1 MEFVSVNPATAKKI
15 RTYRPFTAAQ
25 LERALSRADRTFQS
39 WRAAPVS
46 ARLRPL
52 KKLSAVLHRH
62 ADRLAALACAEMGKP
77 IAQAKAEVEKC
88 RTLCAYYAKHAES
101 FLADVHLPD
110 APRNARVSYEP
121 LGVILAIMPWNF
133 PFWQVLRAA
142 LPALTAGNTVLLK
155 HSPNVSGC
163 ALAIEALFA
172 EAGFPAGCYQTL
184 LLPHARTPA
193 VIEDP
198 RVQGVTLTGSTRA
211 GRIVGAQAGHA
222 MKKAVFELGGSDAY
236 LVLED
241 ADLDRAAE
249 ICAASRLLN
258 SGQSCVCAKR
268 FIVVNSV
275 RAAFEA
281 KLTARMQTRVV
292 GDPTL
297 PTTQIGPIAR
307 QDLRAELQR
316 QVEASVRAGA
326 RVLLGGQPLPGP
338 GYFYPPTV
346 LTGVKA
352 GMPAYH
358 EELFG
363 PVAAVIGVPNAAA
376 AIQVANSSIYGLGA
390 AIFSRNL
397 AKARRLA
404 HQIEA
409 GQVFINDN
417 VRSDPSLPFGG
428 VKLSGHGRELG
439 PFGLREFVNI
449 KTICVTS
456 G

>member
-15 RTYRPFTAAQ
+15 RTYRPFTPAQ
-25 LERALSRADRTFQS
+25 IERALSRADRTFQS
-39 WRAAPVS
+39 WRTAPIS
-46 ARLRPL
+46 ARVQPL

-77 IAQAKAEVEKC
+77 ITQAKAEVEKC
-88 RTLCAYYAKHAES
+88 RTLCAYYAKHAKP
-101 FLADVHLPD
+101 FLADTQVPD
-110 APRNARVSYEP
+110 APRGARVCSEP

-133 PFWQVLRAA
+133 PYWQVLRAA

-184 LLPHARTPA
+184 LLPNARTPA

-198 RVQGVTLTGSTRA
+198 RLQGVTLTGSARA
-211 GRIVGAQAGHA
+211 GRIVGAQAGQA
-222 MKKAVFELGGSDAY
+222 LKKTVFELGGSDAY

-249 ICAASRLLN
+249 ICAASRLVN

-281 KLTARMQTRVV
+281 KLTARMQARTV

-297 PTTQIGPIAR
+297 PTTQVGPIAR
-307 QDLRAELQR
+307 QDLRAELHR

-338 GYFYPPTV
+338 GFFYPPTI

-352 GMPAYH
+352 GMPAFD

-376 AIQVANSSIYGLGA
+376 AVRAANRSIYGLGA

-404 HQIEA
+404 RQIEA
-409 GQVFINDN
+409 GQVFINDS
-417 VRSDPSLPFGG
+417 VRSDASLPFGG
-428 VKLSGHGRELG
+428 VKSSGHGRELG
-439 PFGLREFVNI
+439 SFGLREFLNI

-456 G
+456 A